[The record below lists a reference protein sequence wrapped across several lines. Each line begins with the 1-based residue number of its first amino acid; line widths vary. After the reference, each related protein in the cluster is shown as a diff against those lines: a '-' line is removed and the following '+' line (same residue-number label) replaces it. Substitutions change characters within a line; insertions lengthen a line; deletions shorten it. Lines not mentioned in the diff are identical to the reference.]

1 MTFSVASLSYS
12 SWLNILKLANANAT
26 NQKIPRL
33 EIQITT
39 KAHSSDPSSKNVSEN
54 HTGVPGS

>member
-1 MTFSVASLSYS
+1 VASLSYS

-26 NQKIPRL
+26 GQKIPRL

-39 KAHSSDPSSKNVSEN
+39 KAHSSDPSLKNVAEN
-54 HTGVPGS
+54 HTGVPGR